1 MKLRSRIAAFLLIVI
16 ALFATMG
23 TTINGVLKDINLGLD
38 LQGGFEVLYEV
49 EPLKDGGKVTEE
61 DVKATADA
69 ISRRVNVLG
78 VSEPSIQI
86 EGKNR
91 IRVQLAGVKNQ
102 DQAREVLSSQAN
114 LTFRDFDDK
123 LLLNGNDLVQ
133 GGAKAAFNQENKPI
147 VTLKLKDAQKFADI
161 TADISSRPS
170 STDPTVPDERM
181 MVIWLDYQKGDS
193 YVKEAQKAEPAY
205 ASAAVVNKV
214 LNTTDVEISGN
225 FTVQETKDLAGILNA
240 GALPAKLV
248 EMYSTSVGAQFG
260 DDALKATVFASIIG
274 VAAIFIFMLVVYRLP
289 GLVAVIT
296 LAIFTYIVLWVF
308 EMINAVLTLPGIAA
322 LVLGI
327 GMAVDANILMYER
340 IKEELR
346 VGKYVKAAFKSGSK
360 SSFTAIFD
368 ANITTLL
375 AAAVLFYFGTSS
387 VKGFATTLI
396 ISIVV
401 TFITAIAGTRILLG
415 LLVQSGY
422 LDNKP
427 WLFGVNKKK
436 VHKLSEGIDTLDLK
450 THFDRFD
457 FVHNRKK
464 FFALSAVLILAG
476 MIVLGIF
483 KLNLGIDF
491 TAGSRVEVQTTQTL
505 KSEEVQKV
513 VEKEGLTPKDISI
526 AGDKSE
532 TAVLRF
538 VEDFSKDEVK
548 QFRDHMK
555 AQYGDDTE
563 VVISTVSPTIGAE
576 LVSNAIKALA
586 YAAIGIIIYVAVRFE
601 WRMGVGTII
610 SLLHDVFFMIAIF
623 SLFRIEVDI
632 TFIAAVLT
640 IVGYSINDTI
650 VTFDRIREN
659 LHRVGVIKNA
669 EDLAHIVNKSL
680 RQTLTRS
687 VNTVVTVLVVVIA
700 LMIFGATSIQT
711 FSLALL
717 IGLVTG
723 VYSSIY
729 IAAQIWYVLKV
740 RQMKKQ
746 GGKLDVSKKESK
758 WGSDEPMV

>member
-1 MKLRSRIAAFLLIVI
+1 MKLRSRIVAFLLIVV
-16 ALFATMG
+16 ALFAAMG
-23 TTINGVLKDINLGLD
+23 TTVSGVLKDINLGLD

-49 EPLKDGGKVTEE
+49 QPLDEKNGKVTAE
-61 DVKATADA
+61 DVQATADA

-86 EGKNR
+86 EGDNR
-91 IRVQLAGVKNQ
+91 IRVQLAGVKDQ
-102 DQAREVLSSQAN
+102 DQARDVLSNQAN
-114 LTFRDFDDK
+114 LTFRDVDDK
-123 LLLNGNDLVQ
+123 ELLNGNDLKQ
-133 GGAKAAFNQENKPI
+133 GGAKAAFDQNGAPM

-161 TADISSRPS
+161 TSKLSQRPQG
-170 STDPTVPDERM
+170 ENLL
-181 MVIWLDYQKGDS
+181 VIWLDFAKGDS
-193 YVKEAQKAEPAY
+193 YAKEMQKENPAY
-205 ASAAVVNKV
+205 ASAASVRET
-214 LNTTDVEISGN
+214 LNTSDVQITGN
-225 FTVQETKDLAGILNA
+225 FTVEETKNLAGILNA

-248 EMYSTSVGAQFG
+248 EVYSTSVGAQFG
-260 DDALKATVFASIIG
+260 DNALKATVFASIIG
-274 VAAIFIFMLVVYRLP
+274 VAAIFVFMLLVYRLP
-289 GLVAVIT
+289 GLIAVIT
-296 LAIFTYIVLWVF
+296 LTVFTYIVLWIF

-346 VGKYVKAAFKSGSK
+346 IGRPIKAAFHAGSK

-401 TFITAIAGTRILLG
+401 TFLTAVWGTRILLG
-415 LLVQSGY
+415 LLVKSGY

-427 WLFGVNKKK
+427 GLFGVNKKR
-436 VHKLSEGIDTLDLK
+436 VHKLSEGIETLDLK

-464 FFALSAVLILAG
+464 FFALSAILILAG

-483 KLNLGIDF
+483 RLNLGIDF
-491 TAGSRVEVQTTQTL
+491 TAGSRVEIHTSQSL
-505 KSEEVQKV
+505 KSDEVEKV

-538 VEDFSKDEVK
+538 EKDFTKDEVK
-548 QFRDHMK
+548 EFRAHMQK
-555 AQYGDDTE
+555 TYGDDTE
-563 VVISTVSPTIGAE
+563 VAISTVSPTIGKE
-576 LVSNAIKALA
+576 LAKNAIKALI

-601 WRMGVGTII
+601 WRMGVATII
-610 SLLHDVFFMIAIF
+610 SLLHDVFFMVAIF
-623 SLFRIEVDI
+623 SMFRIEVDI

-659 LHRVGVIKNA
+659 LHRVGIIKDK
-669 EDLAHIVNKSL
+669 EELANIVNKSL
-680 RQTLTRS
+680 RQTLGRS

-711 FSLALL
+711 FALALL

-740 RQMKKQ
+740 RQMKKK
-746 GGKLDVSKKESK
+746 GGKVDVSKKERK
-758 WGSDEPMV
+758 WGSDEPVV